1 MKNIFLAVSA
11 LVSLSAVSQDKL
23 NPAVKQGTKFTYVI
37 HTGGQD
43 YNFSASLDSVSANY
57 VKMGWNIEGMGS
69 GGWIMKK
76 NSLEK
81 ATHGFWDQP
90 TAGSDVDLSDDQA
103 VLMLSKAQWQS
114 LQKEKKIT
122 LDDQSFVV
130 KTPTDQQLQK
140 LNGKVLDVVLLEAAN
155 GYRIWVLNNAS
166 FPMISKIEGNPRDID
181 LDLQSID

>member
-1 MKNIFLAVSA
+1 MKNIFLVVSA
-11 LVSLSAVSQDKL
+11 LVSLSAVSQDRL
-23 NPAVKQGTKFTYVI
+23 NPAVKQGTKFTYIV

-43 YNFSASLDSVSANY
+43 YNFSTSLDSVSADY
-57 VKMGWNIEGMGS
+57 VKMGWNIEGLGS

-81 ATHGFWDQP
+81 GTHGFWDQP
-90 TAGSDVDLSDDQA
+90 IAGSDVDLSDDQT

-114 LQKEKKIT
+114 LQKEKKISF
-122 LDDQSFVV
+122 DDQSFVV

-140 LNGKVLDVVLLEAAN
+140 LSGKVLDLILLETGN

-166 FPMISKIEGNPRDID
+166 FPMIFKIEGNPRDID